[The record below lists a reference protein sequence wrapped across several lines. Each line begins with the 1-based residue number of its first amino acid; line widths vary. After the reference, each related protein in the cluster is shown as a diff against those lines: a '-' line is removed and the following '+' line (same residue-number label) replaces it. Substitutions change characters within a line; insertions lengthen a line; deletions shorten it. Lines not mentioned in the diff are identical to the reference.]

1 MMQITDRSEDAH
13 LNQRTWISNYEEHS
27 IPSNFKAWQNIFLE
41 QRMHTYKYLM
51 LTVYH

>member
-27 IPSNFKAWQNIFLE
+27 IPSNFKAWQNNFLE
-41 QRMHTYKYLM
+41 QNHMQKVLAPITF
-51 LTVYH
+51 